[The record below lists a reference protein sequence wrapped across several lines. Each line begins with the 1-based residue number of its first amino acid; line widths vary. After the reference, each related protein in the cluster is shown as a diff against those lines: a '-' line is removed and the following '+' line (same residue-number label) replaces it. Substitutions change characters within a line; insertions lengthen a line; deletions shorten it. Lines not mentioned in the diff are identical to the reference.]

1 MLPHTSLLL
10 SMGSCCVFQLVALEI
25 PLSQWSLVIPNFL
38 SKLLFPGRGALGL
51 WVWPADFVSRC
62 LTSHFL
68 YLYGQFCKYLSHCPV
83 LPIAPL
89 LCSSDYLHVWVSIS
103 FYTSISQVKMLQN
116 KYPREPIRNP
126 PLQVWFLA
134 YRTCACN
141 FKSGIQCSF
150 FFPLFF
156 FYYIRIPYV
165 YLKLLYQCCYF
176 NNRNCTITKRSSKLL
191 GKTDFL

>member
-1 MLPHTSLLL
+1 MSFGWLHWRSSSADGPWWYPISYQSCSFLEEGLLACESGL
-10 SMGSCCVFQLVALEI
+10 QTL
-25 PLSQWSLVIPNFL
+25 FL
-38 SKLLFPGRGALGL
+38 D
-51 WVWPADFVSRC
+51 VWLHIFCIFMDSFANI
-62 LTSHFL
+62 SH
-68 YLYGQFCKYLSHCPV
+68 
-83 LPIAPL
+83 IAPL

-150 FFPLFF
+150 FFPLFS

-176 NNRNCTITKRSSKLL
+176 NNWNCTITKRSSKLL
-191 GKTDFL
+191 GKIDFL